1 MHPEH
6 LKHSLLTLCVS
17 AVLGLGLTLT
27 ASHAAAADDRI
38 PSLTEMRILPPYC
51 AHTQIISSSYG
62 RQQAPGQ
69 YDAQT
74 KPYVDLYGD
83 DFWHLHHYCFGLVQ
97 ANRAYKAQNAGARK
111 GHWTRA
117 VGEIDYVIRS
127 ATPGFI
133 LLPELRTQRATVLL
147 KLNRNAEAVLELQK
161 AIQQDPN
168 YARAYAVLGD
178 YYRDARN
185 KSMALKTLEDGLTHS
200 PDDRG
205 LLRRYANL
213 GGTRKFEA
221 PPSPPETVATPE
233 ASTPATAGAPAET
246 IEARPPVEIQPF
258 KQGNDKNP
266 YCRFCPE

>member
-1 MHPEH
+1 MSG
-6 LKHSLLTLCVS
+6 L
-17 AVLGLGLTLT
+17 LGLGLAL
-27 ASHAAAADDRI
+27 AAPHATAADDRI
-38 PSLTEMRILPPYC
+38 PSLSEMRILPPYC
-51 AHTQIISSSYG
+51 PHTQIISSSYG

-97 ANRAYKAQNAGARK
+97 ANRAYKAQGARERA
-111 GHWTRA
+111 GHWYRA

-127 ATPGFI
+127 ASSGFI
-133 LLPELRTQRATVLL
+133 LLPELRTQKATGLF

-161 AIQQDPN
+161 AIQQDPD
-168 YARAYAVLGD
+168 YARAYAVLSD

-185 KSMALKTLEDGLTHS
+185 KSTALKTLEDGLTHS
-200 PDDRG
+200 PEDRG

-221 PPSPPETVATPE
+221 PPPPPETAATPE
-233 ASTPATAGAPAET
+233 ATPPDTSAAESGPAVEP
-246 IEARPPVEIQPF
+246 RPPVEVQPY
-258 KQGNDKNP
+258 KEVGNGKNP